1 VTDVHRWLAAHGA
14 QDLPHAG
21 GSLYDHLVRV
31 HAWITELGLPP
42 ALALAGLT
50 HAAYGTD
57 GFTTALTSHDDRG
70 TLQGL
75 IGADAEAI
83 VYRYGACDRDRT
95 WAHLAETAQVTNRFT
110 GHTETLDFADLR
122 DFADL
127 TILNELDVAAHDP
140 AIAAQHGGY
149 LRRLFTTWAPIA
161 SPQVNAQVA

>member
-21 GSLYDHLVRV
+21 GSLYDHLLRV
-31 HAWITELGLPP
+31 HAWITDLGLGPT
-42 ALALAGLT
+42 LALAGLT

-57 GFTTALTSHDDRG
+57 GFATALTSHDDRG
-70 TLQGL
+70 TLRAL

-95 WAHLAETAQVTNRFT
+95 WPHLAETAQVTDRFT
-110 GHTETLDFADLR
+110 GRTGTLGPADLR

-140 AIAAQHGGY
+140 GIAAEHGAY
-149 LRRLFTTWAPIA
+149 FRRLFTSWAPIA
-161 SPQVNAQVA
+161 SPQVSAQVR